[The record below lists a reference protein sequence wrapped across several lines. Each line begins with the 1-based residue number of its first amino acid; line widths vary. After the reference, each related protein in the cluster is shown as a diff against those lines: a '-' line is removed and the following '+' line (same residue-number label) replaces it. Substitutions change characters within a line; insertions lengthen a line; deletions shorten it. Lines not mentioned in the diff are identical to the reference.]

1 MKIKLIDLLN
11 KIAEGKELPKK
22 IKCYGKIFQLEENGS
37 YYCYDNDFQ
46 NDWVSN
52 LLSNELTLSTNELND
67 YLEIIEEP
75 KKIEKIEQALDEIAN
90 ICNSIPKEDS
100 ICTSCLMALFSQLLD
115 ISWEDKLWN
124 IKNST
129 KTGNI

>member
-1 MKIKLIDLLN
+1 MKIKIIDLLVKLAN
-11 KIAEGKELPKK
+11 GEEVPKK
-22 IKCYGKIFQLEENGS
+22 IKCYGKIFQLEENGF

-75 KKIEKIEQALDEIAN
+75 KKIEKINDKLGLFGDGNTQKIIIELNYTRTIINELIDEIN
-90 ICNSIPKEDS
+90 NLKEK
-100 ICTSCLMALFSQLLD
+100 QL
-115 ISWEDKLWN
+115 
-124 IKNST
+124 
-129 KTGNI
+129 